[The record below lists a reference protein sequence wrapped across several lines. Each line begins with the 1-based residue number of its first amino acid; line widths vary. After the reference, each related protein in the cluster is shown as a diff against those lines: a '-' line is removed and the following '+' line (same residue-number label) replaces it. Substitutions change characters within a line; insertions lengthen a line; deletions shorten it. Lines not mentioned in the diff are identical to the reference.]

1 MINAKYHII
10 LISRI
15 SVTIDTFRMKATDE
29 TLQKMV
35 IFTQYSDCDT
45 CIAICVSPCETGFTD
60 QRRRQRQRSV
70 HIDYQISRVVH

>member
-1 MINAKYHII
+1 MIDIKYHII

-15 SVTIDTFRMKATDE
+15 SVTIDTFCMTATDK

-35 IFTQYSDCDT
+35 TFTQYADYNT
-45 CIAICVSPCETGFTD
+45 CITIRLSPCETGLTD

-70 HIDYQISRVVH
+70 HIDDQISRVVH